1 MELTVSVNLNERFEQ
16 TEKVRGLAQGRY
28 SGNFVALG
36 FELI

>member
-1 MELTVSVNLNERFEQ
+1 MDGAYCEGSERFEQ